1 MKTRYWTWLAWPLGA
16 LPLGWI
22 VWQAASGA
30 MGPDPAETFVKA
42 IGWWALV
49 LILTCLSMRPASQLL
64 KVPGLVIWRRT
75 FGLWGFIYACLHFL
89 AWATLLLGWDP
100 SVLGQELTKRPYIVV
115 GTLAWLAMWPLAATS
130 TRKARRRLGRKWTKL
145 HKLIFVTLV
154 LAIIHQYWVQKSGYG
169 ETVVFASVAAVL
181 LLYRLLKDR
190 ILVKKQP

>member
-1 MKTRYWTWLAWPLGA
+1 MKSKHWTWLAWPLGA

-22 VWQAASGA
+22 MWQAGTGA

-49 LILTCLSMRPASQLL
+49 LILACLSMRPASQLL
-64 KVPGLVIWRRT
+64 KIPGLVVWRRT
-75 FGLWGFIYACLHFL
+75 LGLWAFLYVCLHFL

-115 GTLAWLAMWPLAATS
+115 GTLAWLVMWPLAATS
-130 TRKARRRLGRKWTKL
+130 TRKARRRLGKKWNKL

-154 LAIIHQYWVQKSGYG
+154 LAIVHQYWVQKSGYG
-169 ETVVFASVAAVL
+169 ETVAFASVATVL
-181 LLYRLLKDR
+181 LLYRAWKDR
-190 ILVKKQP
+190 WLANK